1 MDNSKKNTPDHRALY
16 KRNSIGSQEQ
26 LRERRVVLDESLR
39 KKHREQLISA
49 KRFRH
54 LSRREVRESSGDE
67 MPPINEHDEDIDPYY
82 RLTEEQIK
90 ALSDDLKSNEQS
102 SRMDAAQYLS
112 KYVVEPCQALIDY
125 ITHGDCIESLTKMMS
140 GVDLDERLQAVQTI
154 SNIAAGPHD
163 IWAKSITTV
172 PYMVS
177 FLDSENLNLREAAA
191 GALGNMAA
199 EDLCDLTTEDDEAR
213 TMIRNNG
220 AIPPLVRLL
229 DSNDSRLVQTACF
242 ALANLARGNERQL
255 NEFIVASIGKPLF
268 RHLQDKTPDTVTEVC
283 WVMSY
288 LTAGSQPFRQQ
299 VMQQGIAKILVS
311 ELRNLCQQ
319 GPVVL
324 PLLRTLGNLCGGP
337 DEYIEILLDQDGFLF
352 TLLLLTHSEHRV
364 VKKEALWVLSNITS
378 SQRPDIVKKVVDANA
393 IAYLTDILVQHGA
406 LDIRK
411 GAATCLLN
419 IAYHGEKYM
428 LLLPHQQLLP
438 AFVDLV
444 QSQDPEE
451 MRLGLSYIEML
462 LTRVPRGN
470 EVLQVTPRCLEV
482 LGAVNPAP
490 DPELYTFANN
500 LVDKF
505 YEESPGLESF

>member
-1 MDNSKKNTPDHRALY
+1 MSNKQDRRALY
-16 KRNSIGSQEQ
+16 KRNSIPRSQEE
-26 LRERRVVLDESLR
+26 LHERRVVLDESLR
-39 KKHREQLISA
+39 KKHREQLITA

-54 LSRREVRESSGDE
+54 LTRREEREMQS
-67 MPPINEHDEDIDPYY
+67 
-82 RLTEEQIK
+82 
-90 ALSDDLKSNEQS
+90 LSNDLKSGDKTV
-102 SRMDAAQYLS
+102 RMEAAQYLS
-112 KYVVEPCQALIDY
+112 KFMVEPCQALIDY
-125 ITHGDCIESLTKMMS
+125 IVRGDCIETLTVWYSK
-140 GVDLDERLQAVQTI
+140 LD
-154 SNIAAGPHD
+154 IAAGPHD
-163 IWAKSITTV
+163 LWAKSVTTV

-177 FLDSENLNLREAAA
+177 FLDSDNLSLREAAA
-191 GALGNMAA
+191 GTLGNMAA
-199 EDLCDLTTEDDEAR
+199 EDLGDMTSEDDEVR

-220 AIPPLVRLL
+220 AIPPLVRLV

-255 NEFIVASIGKPLF
+255 NEFIVAEVSKPLF
-268 RHLQDKTPDTVTEVC
+268 RHLRDKTPDTVTEVC

-288 LTAGSQPFRQQ
+288 LSAGSQQFRQQ
-299 VMQQGIAKILVS
+299 IMQNGIASLLVQ
-311 ELRNLCQQ
+311 ELRDLCQQ

-337 DEYIEILLDQDGFLF
+337 DEFIEILLDQEGFLF
-352 TLLLLTHSEHRV
+352 TLLLLTHSEHR
-364 VKKEALWVLSNITS
+364 
-378 SQRPDIVKKVVDANA
+378 QRPDIVKKVVDANA

-406 LDIRK
+406 FDIRK

-444 QSQDPEE
+444 QSQDAEE

-470 EVLQVTPRCLEV
+470 EVVQVTPGCVEA
-482 LGAVNPAP
+482 LGAVNPVP
-490 DPELYTFANN
+490 DPELYNFANH

-505 YEESPGLESF
+505 YEETPGLQG